1 MTAHTAS
8 TGKAKNKAVS
18 IQADAAVLQRNSP
31 VDVWVQISSAKQI
44 QRNQCLSQ
52 SAETVP
58 MVALLPVSGGV
69 QRRSCVL

>member
-8 TGKAKNKAVS
+8 TGKEKKMAVS
-18 IQADAAVLQRNSP
+18 IQEDVAVLQRNGP
-31 VDVWVQISSAKQI
+31 IDVWAQISSVMQI
-44 QRNQCLSQ
+44 QRNQFLSQ

>member
-8 TGKAKNKAVS
+8 TGKTKNKAVS
-18 IQADAAVLQRNSP
+18 IQADAAVLQRNGP
-31 VDVWVQISSAKQI
+31 VDVWVQISSVMQI